1 MNELKSAPFPLLGGM
16 CQGSLR
22 LLLLLTL
29 SKELL
34 AGAQDVSG
42 HEKSVAGIEQNFILS
57 GSDN

>member
-42 HEKSVAGIEQNFILS
+42 HEKSIAGI
-57 GSDN
+57 